1 MNLHEYQ
8 AKELLRNA
16 GVPVANGVLL
26 YDAIGVHE
34 EILEVLGDAPWVVKA
49 QVHSGARG
57 KAGGVKLVHSVDEAS
72 AETERLLGSQLVTIQ
87 TGPAGLP
94 VTSVLI
100 ESGCAIAQEFYLSL
114 TLDRARKGFAFVGS
128 HDGGMDIE
136 EVAEHHPERVISV
149 FVPFGAGLQPF
160 VARTLAFGMKVSA
173 EQMKGFSDLVKRL
186 YDMAHNC
193 DALMLEINPLV
204 WTKDGQW
211 LALDCKIQIDDNAL
225 YRQKALADE
234 RDWAQEDAREV
245 EAAQW
250 ALNYIALDG
259 DIGCMVNGA
268 GLAMATMDL
277 IQLHGGKPANFLDVG
292 GGTTPERVAAAF
304 KLILSSS
311 DVKAILVNIF
321 GGIVRCDLIA
331 DGILQAV
338 KEVGL
343 TLPVVVRLEGTN
355 ADKGR
360 EMLAASGLN
369 IVAENDLETATK
381 TAVRLAGGA
390 V

>member
-8 AKELLRNA
+8 AKELLKQA
-16 GVPVANGVLL
+16 GVPVANGFV
-26 YDAIGVHE
+26 VRHE
-34 EILEVLGDAPWVVKA
+34 DEITAEKLADLGSSPWVVKA
-49 QVHSGARG
+49 QIHAGARG
-57 KAGGVKLVHSVDEAS
+57 KAGGVKLVKTIDEAK
-72 AETERLLGSQLVTIQ
+72 AETLRLMGSQLVTIQ
-87 TGPAGLP
+87 TGAEGLP
-94 VTSVLI
+94 VTAIYVEAGS
-100 ESGCAIAQEFYLSL
+100 AIAQEFYLSL

-128 HDGGMDIE
+128 ADGGMDIE

-160 VARTLAFGMKVSA
+160 VARTLAFGMKLSP
-173 EQMKGFSDLVKRL
+173 EQMKGFADLVKRL
-186 YDMAHNC
+186 YDMAQSC

-225 YRQKALADE
+225 YRQKALDE
-234 RDWAQEDAREV
+234 ARDWSQEDAREV
-245 EAAQW
+245 EAAKW
-250 ALNYIALDG
+250 ALNYIALEG

-292 GGTTPERVAAAF
+292 GGTTPERVSAAF

-311 DVKAILVNIF
+311 EVKAILVNIF

-369 IVAENDLETATK
+369 IVAENDLETAAK
-381 TAVRLAGGA
+381 SAVRLAGGA
-390 V
+390 A

>member
-8 AKELLRNA
+8 AKELLTQA
-16 GVPVANGVLL
+16 CVPIANGFVVRHA
-26 YDAIGVHE
+26 DEITE
-34 EILEVLGDAPWVVKA
+34 EKLADLGGAPWVVKA
-49 QVHSGARG
+49 QIHAGARG
-57 KAGGVKLVHSVDEAS
+57 KAGGVKLVKTIDEAK
-72 AETERLLGSQLVTIQ
+72 AETSRLMGSQLVTIQ
-87 TGPAGLP
+87 TGAEGLP
-94 VTSVLI
+94 VTAIYVEAGS
-100 ESGCAIAQEFYLSL
+100 AIAQEFYLSL

-128 HDGGMDIE
+128 ADGGMDIE

-160 VARTLAFGMKVSA
+160 VARTLAFGMKLTP
-173 EQMKGFSDLVKRL
+173 EQMKGFADLVQRL
-186 YDMAHNC
+186 YDMAQSC

-204 WTKDGQW
+204 WTKDDQW

-225 YRQKALADE
+225 YRQKALDSA
-234 RDWAQEDAREV
+234 RDWSQEDAREV
-245 EAAQW
+245 EAAKW

-292 GGTTPERVAAAF
+292 GGTTPERVSAAF

-311 DVKAILVNIF
+311 EVKAILVNIF

-355 ADKGR
+355 AEKGR

-369 IVAENDLETATK
+369 IVAENDLETAAK
-381 TAVRLAGGA
+381 SAVRLAGGVA
-390 V
+390 

>member
-8 AKELLRNA
+8 AKALLSTA
-16 GVPVANGVLL
+16 GVPVAVGVLIR
-26 YDAIGVHE
+26 DVA
-34 EILEVLGDAPWVVKA
+34 EVTAAALQPLGDAPWVVKA
-49 QVHSGARG
+49 QIHAGARG
-57 KAGGVKLVHSVDEAS
+57 KAGGVKLVKTLEEAK
-72 AETERLLGSQLVTIQ
+72 AETQRLLGSRLATIQ
-87 TGPAGLP
+87 TGPEGLP
-94 VTSVLI
+94 VTSVYI
-100 ESGCAIAQEFYLSL
+100 EAGSAIAQEFYLSL

-128 HDGGMDIE
+128 ADGGMDIE
-136 EVAEHHPERVISV
+136 EVAEHHPERVITV

-160 VARTLAFGMKVSA
+160 VARTLAFGMKLSA
-173 EQMKGFSDLVKRL
+173 EQMKGFADLVKRL
-186 YDMAHNC
+186 YDMAHTC

-204 WTKDGQW
+204 CTKDDQW
-211 LALDCKIQIDDNAL
+211 LALDCKVQVDDNAL
-225 YRQKALADE
+225 YRQKALDE
-234 RDWAQEDAREV
+234 ARDWAQEDAREV
-245 EAAQW
+245 EAAKW

-292 GGTTPERVAAAF
+292 GGTTPERVAAAL

-311 DVKAILVNIF
+311 EVKAILVNIF

-343 TLPVVVRLEGTN
+343 TLPLIVRLEGTN

-369 IVAENDLETATK
+369 IVAENDLETAAK